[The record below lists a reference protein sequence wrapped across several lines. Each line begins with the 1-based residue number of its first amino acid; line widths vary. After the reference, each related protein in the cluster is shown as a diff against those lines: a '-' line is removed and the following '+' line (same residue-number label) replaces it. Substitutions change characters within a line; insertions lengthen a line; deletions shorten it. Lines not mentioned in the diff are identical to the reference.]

1 MINKFYKI
9 THKHSNFFR
18 FIFFLRYVLAIS
30 FIFIALFLTIPNF
43 FNYNKKAEII
53 TSNLFKNYKFQIEK
67 YEKIEFEALPIPK
80 IKFQNVKI
88 IDKTSSIKIDA
99 KNLSR
104 YPKLASIYNYQ
115 NFLTNKIILQDSNI
129 LLDVRELKLLRKKL
143 LKKKKITF

>member
-43 FNYNKKAEII
+43 LIIIKKAEII

-67 YEKIEFEALPIPK
+67 YEKIEFEACLY
-80 IKFQNVKI
+80 Q
-88 IDKTSSIKIDA
+88 
-99 KNLSR
+99 
-104 YPKLASIYNYQ
+104 KL
-115 NFLTNKIILQDSNI
+115 NFKM
-129 LLDVRELKLLRKKL
+129 LK
-143 LKKKKITF
+143 